1 MATEPMMMAALLQNL
16 GAFCQLDSSDNRCAL
31 EGALAWIR
39 EEFPAQASTEF
50 RVIVEGAPR
59 ALESS
64 IRDEAY
70 VIGREALCNAF
81 RHAHASKIEVE
92 VEYSASY
99 FRVLIRDDG
108 SGFNAGVGDSLGG
121 SRWGL
126 WTMKELAKRVGAR
139 LKILS
144 RVGAG
149 TEVELLVPA
158 EIAFGKGESTGVR
171 WFARLYS

>member
-16 GAFCQLDSSDNRCAL
+16 GAFCNLDSSDNRCAL
-31 EGALAWIR
+31 EGTFAWIR
-39 EEFPAQASTEF
+39 EEFPAQARTEF

-59 ALESS
+59 ALEPS
-64 IRDEAY
+64 IREEAHLI
-70 VIGREALCNAF
+70 VREALCNAF
-81 RHAHASKIEVE
+81 RHAHGSRIEVE

-99 FRVLIRDDG
+99 LRVLIRDNG
-108 SGFNAGVGDSLGG
+108 SGFNAGVGESLGG

-126 WTMKELAKRVGAR
+126 WKMKELAKRIGAR

-144 RVGAG
+144 RAGAG

-158 EIAFGKGESTGVR
+158 RIAFGKSEMIGTR
-171 WFARLYS
+171 WFSRLYS